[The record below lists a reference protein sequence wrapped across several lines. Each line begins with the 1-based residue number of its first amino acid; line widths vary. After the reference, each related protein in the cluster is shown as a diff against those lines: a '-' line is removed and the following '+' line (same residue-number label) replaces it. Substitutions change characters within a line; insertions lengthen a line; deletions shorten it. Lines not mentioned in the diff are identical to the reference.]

1 MAETYIDMYQIQN
14 FASSTFH
21 YNPRFISYSIATPF
35 FHILSLGQKPS
46 NSYSE
51 YISACDDYY
60 KINLYENEK
69 FILPCRWMIS
79 YSYVTHYAVA

>member
-21 YNPRFISYSIATPF
+21 YNPRFISYSIPTLF
-35 FHILSLGQKPS
+35 FHIRST
-46 NSYSE
+46 
-51 YISACDDYY
+51 DDYY

>member
-51 YISACDDYY
+51 YISACMTIIIKLTYM
-60 KINLYENEK
+60 KMKNL
-69 FILPCRWMIS
+69 S
-79 YSYVTHYAVA
+79 YLVDG